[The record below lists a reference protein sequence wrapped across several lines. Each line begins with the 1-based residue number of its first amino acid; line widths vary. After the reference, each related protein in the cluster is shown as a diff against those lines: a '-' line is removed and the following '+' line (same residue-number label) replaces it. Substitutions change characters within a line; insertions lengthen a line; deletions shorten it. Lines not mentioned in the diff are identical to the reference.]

1 MTMNKHMAVNQ
12 SWLTL
17 TSTKTSKTNMADRTG
32 LISILVP
39 RAARLSDKNELVS
52 RASIKFCAS
61 V

>member
-52 RASIKFCAS
+52 RASI
-61 V
+61 